1 MLDLKEECCG
11 WMGVVDDQQFIEE
24 SIKLD
29 NNSWKR
35 KIGGGSTL
43 LGRSYAQETWKARK
57 A

>member
-1 MLDLKEECCG
+1 
-11 WMGVVDDQQFIEE
+11 MGVVDDQQFIEE